1 MYIIIA
7 CGMISSYCNHKSAV
21 NLGAF
26 VLSHTAHEKLVLVL
40 LLVLSE
46 LLDTKFKLC

>member
-7 CGMISSYCNHKSAV
+7 CGMIPSCCNNKSAV

-26 VLSHTAHEKLVLVL
+26 VLSHTGHEKLVLVL
-40 LLVLSE
+40 LLVLNE
-46 LLDTKFKLC
+46 LLDNKLKLS